1 MTSDMVAQVQ
11 RRGQIVDAPRGVIRT
26 LVVVICDCIRT
37 RLGFHY
43 RCPAW
48 ASRRGMA
55 TEQQGKPRPEDPRL
69 NEIITEYE

>member
-11 RRGQIVDAPRGVIRT
+11 RRGQILDAPRGVIRT

-37 RLGFHY
+37 RMGFHC

-48 ASRRGMA
+48 GEAWQRNNKASLDRRI
-55 TEQQGKPRPEDPRL
+55 RD
-69 NEIITEYE
+69 